1 VSGATRGGGPPDR
14 VGGPGREHRRE
25 MTLALLGC
33 LAAGALALSAGGQR
47 WLTITVER
55 PRPLPPVVEQLTGGQ
70 AAPLVPACGLL
81 LLAAAVAVL
90 AVRGAGRSAVG
101 LLVVAAGACLGWSGL
116 RGVTGGLTAAAADDA
131 AGLVGADSTVSGTV
145 AAGWPAVALV
155 AGLVAVAAGL
165 LVTLRGR
172 RWPGMGRR
180 YERTGGSAAP
190 AATARPQT
198 PEDRHQAAWKALDRG
213 EDPTEDPA
221 GDSAGEPTGEPAA
234 GPAGDPPGGRS
245 SRTV

>member
-1 VSGATRGGGPPDR
+1 VRS
-14 VGGPGREHRRE
+14 RRE
-25 MTLALLGC
+25 TTLALLGC
-33 LAAGALALSAGGQR
+33 LAAGGLALSAAGQR
-47 WLTITVER
+47 WLTVTVDR
-55 PRPLPPVVEQLTGGQ
+55 PRPLPPVVESLTGGQ

-90 AVRGAGRSAVG
+90 AVRGAGRTVVG
-101 LLVVAAGACLGWSGL
+101 LLVVAAGACLAWSGL

-131 AGLVGADSTVSGTV
+131 AGLVGADSTVSGAA

-155 AGLVAVAAGL
+155 AGLVAVGAGL
-165 LVTLRGR
+165 LVTVRGR

-180 YERTGGSAAP
+180 YERTGSPVAP

-213 EDPTEDPA
+213 EDPTDDATDDATEDPA
-221 GDSAGEPTGEPAA
+221 GEPAA
-234 GPAGDPPGGRS
+234 GPAGDSPAGRS
-245 SRTV
+245 SRAV

>member
-1 VSGATRGGGPPDR
+1 MRRD
-14 VGGPGREHRRE
+14 RRE
-25 MTLALLGC
+25 MTVALLGC
-33 LAAGALALSAGGQR
+33 LAAGALALSAAGQR
-47 WLTITVER
+47 WLTVTVER
-55 PRPLPPVVEQLTGGQ
+55 PRPLPPVVESLTGGQ

-90 AVRGAGRSAVG
+90 AVRGAGRPVVG

-116 RGVTGGLTAAAADDA
+116 RGLTGGLTAAAADDA
-131 AGLVGADSTVSGTV
+131 AGLAGTDSTVSGAA

-155 AGLVAVAAGL
+155 AGLVAGAAGL
-165 LVTLRGR
+165 LVTVRGR

-180 YERTGGSAAP
+180 YERTGDRPAAP
-190 AATARPQT
+190 AAAARPQT

-221 GDSAGEPTGEPAA
+221 EDLTDGPAA
-234 GPAGDPPGGRS
+234 GPAGDSPAGRS

>member
-1 VSGATRGGGPPDR
+1 
-14 VGGPGREHRRE
+14 
-25 MTLALLGC
+25 MTAALLGC
-33 LAAGALALSAGGQR
+33 LAAGALALSAAGQR
-47 WLTITVER
+47 WLTVTVER
-55 PRPLPPVVEQLTGGQ
+55 PRPLPPVVESLTGGQ

-90 AVRGAGRSAVG
+90 AVRGAGRPVVG

-116 RGVTGGLTAAAADDA
+116 RGLTGGLTAAAADDA
-131 AGLVGADSTVSGTV
+131 AGLVGTDSTVSGAA

-155 AGLVAVAAGL
+155 AGSVAVVAGL

-180 YERTGGSAAP
+180 YERTGDRPAP
-190 AATARPQT
+190 AAAAARPQT

-213 EDPTEDPA
+213 EDPTEDPTE
-221 GDSAGEPTGEPAA
+221 DPADGQVA
-234 GPAGDPPGGRS
+234 GPAGDSPAGRS